1 MRKRA
6 PASLPGRLVE
16 QWPDAVLIADAKGR
30 IAYVNR
36 AFESLTGY
44 SRREVI
50 GRTPAVLKS
59 GTHEPRFYR
68 RFWKRLRAGKPFRGV
83 FLNRRKSGEL
93 FHEEEIIHP
102 LRGPGGRIAWF
113 ACAGRDVSAHVRE
126 QRRLRHAATHD
137 ALTGLPN
144 RRLYADRL
152 MQVMNAARRRRERF
166 AVAIVDLDGFKAA
179 NTRFGHAAGDAVL
192 RAVAQRTARSLR
204 AVDTVARYGGDEFA
218 LIIAGPVDR
227 AAVATVLEKVRAR
240 NARAVRYGRSEIGV
254 TLSIG
259 AALYPGHARRPALLV
274 KRADAAM
281 YAAKKAG
288 GNRWRFAGSR
298 S

>member
-1 MRKRA
+1 MTKRSS
-6 PASLPGRLVE
+6 ASLPGWLVE
-16 QWPDAVLIADAKGR
+16 QWPDAVLVADAKGR

-44 SRREVI
+44 SRAEVI
-50 GRTPAVLKS
+50 GRTPAMLKS
-59 GTHEPRFYR
+59 GAHSRAFYR
-68 RFWKRLRAGKPFRGV
+68 RLWARLRRGEVFRGV
-83 FLNRRKSGEL
+83 FVNRRKSGEL
-93 FHEEEIIHP
+93 FHEEEIIRP
-102 LRGPGGRIAWF
+102 MRGPDGRPAWLVS
-113 ACAGRDVSAHVRE
+113 AGRDVSARVRE
-126 QRRLRHAATHD
+126 HRRLEHAATHD
-137 ALTGLPN
+137 VLTGLPN

-152 MQVMNAARRRRERF
+152 AQALHAAARRKERF

-179 NTRFGHAAGDAVL
+179 NTRYGHAAGDAVL
-192 RAVAQRTARSLR
+192 RAVGQRTARSLR

-240 NARAVRYGRSEIGV
+240 NASAVRYGKKRIGV
-254 TLSIG
+254 TVSIG
-259 AALYPGHARRPALLV
+259 AALYPAQGREAALLV

-288 GNRWRFAGSR
+288 GDRWKFSR
-298 S
+298 